1 MRVALTV
8 SPSFE
13 EGFGVEVSA
22 RHEPLRGSYHVVK
35 TKGLATDSFVGIR
48 KQAEIFDRIVTE
60 QVMDAADFDALSALV
75 MAVVVVVSPPVEEWA
90 YMDGTLL
97 ALSLERGSN
106 LIALEWNSEPDEKWK
121 GVNELVE
128 FLTDLYGRY
137 RRLRE

>member
-1 MRVALTV
+1 VRVALTV

-22 RHEPLRGSYHVVK
+22 RLEPLRGSYHVVK
-35 TKGLATDSFVGIR
+35 TKGLATDSHVGIQ

-75 MAVVVVVSPPVEEWA
+75 MAVVVSPPVEEWA

-97 ALSLERGSN
+97 ALSFERGSN